1 MFFNRSSPVFKGSPE
16 VAAAVSTFRAW
27 AAGAEAM
34 AEKYSAPPS
43 PIDFAKS
50 KATIRDKSIVDALEK
65 FYSSNIPPAEVFTW
79 SEKDKADK
87 EKQIEEA
94 KARMAFT
101 AEMIE
106 DTEREIAFMKSNRT
120 TRETSGTDIKEA
132 YPDIAEEVEKELE
145 QRKWFKDAIN

>member
-1 MFFNRSSPVFKGSPE
+1 VFKGSPE
-16 VAAAVSTFRAW
+16 VAAAVSSFRAW

-43 PIDFAKS
+43 PVDFAKS
-50 KATIRDKSIVDALEK
+50 KSAIRDKAIVDELEK
-65 FYSSNIPPAEVFTW
+65 FYSSNTPPPEVFSW

-87 EKQIEEA
+87 MRQIEEA
-94 KARMAFT
+94 KERMAFT

-106 DTEREIAFMKSNRT
+106 DTEREISFMNCNRT
-120 TRETSGTDIKEA
+120 TRMTSGSDIKEA
-132 YPDIAEEVEKELE
+132 YPDIADEVEKELE